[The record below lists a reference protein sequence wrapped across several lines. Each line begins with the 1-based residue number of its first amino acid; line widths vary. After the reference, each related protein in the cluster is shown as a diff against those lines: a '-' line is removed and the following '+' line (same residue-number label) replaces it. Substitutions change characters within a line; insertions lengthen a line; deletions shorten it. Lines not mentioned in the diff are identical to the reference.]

1 MARIFPRYWDLFFK
15 ITGGFDESAMD
26 DPKNGETDEALYE
39 TPSHR
44 ATFPADWASIRFAIR
59 RQKAMTIPQIKTL
72 IGQFVAA
79 AGRVQKAGADG
90 VELHAAHGYLLQ
102 QFLSPYTNRRE
113 DEYGGSLENRMH
125 LLKEII
131 DGIRKECGKDF
142 PISVR
147 LSVEEYYDM
156 IGYAGQG
163 IVLEEGVKMAKCLES
178 FESTC

>member
-1 MARIFPRYWDLFFK
+1 
-15 ITGGFDESAMD
+15 
-26 DPKNGETDEALYE
+26 
-39 TPSHR
+39 
-44 ATFPADWASIRFAIR
+44 
-59 RQKAMTIPQIKTL
+59 
-72 IGQFVAA
+72 
-79 AGRVQKAGADG
+79 
-90 VELHAAHGYLLQ
+90 
-102 QFLSPYTNRRE
+102 
-113 DEYGGSLENRMH
+113 MH

-178 FESTC
+178 FGIDVLNVSSGNYDTAQTSCEPVSFAQGWRKYLAKAVKDEVRIPVIAAKSDSNP

>member
-1 MARIFPRYWDLFFK
+1 MCKKP
-15 ITGGFDESAMD
+15 
-26 DPKNGETDEALYE
+26 
-39 TPSHR
+39 
-44 ATFPADWASIRFAIR
+44 
-59 RQKAMTIPQIKTL
+59 
-72 IGQFVAA
+72 
-79 AGRVQKAGADG
+79 GADG

-178 FESTC
+178 FGIDVLNVSSGNYDTAQTSCEPVSFAQGWRK